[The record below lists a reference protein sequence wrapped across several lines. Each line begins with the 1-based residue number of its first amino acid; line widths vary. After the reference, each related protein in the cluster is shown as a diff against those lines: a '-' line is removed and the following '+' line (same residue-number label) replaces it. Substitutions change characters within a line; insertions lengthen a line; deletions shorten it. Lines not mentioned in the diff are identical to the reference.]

1 MMVKSEIFSYNERIS
16 IDDMREVTAMSLGD
30 IIYAVVDMAEKGFTP
45 VLADKSDTFP
55 IRHGRSHT
63 VFFQKVEQENA
74 QAPVETDQS
83 GPIENPAGDKVVLGT
98 DEQAPDWKIFEAI
111 KKKPKLKEFAKVFGI
126 ELKDG
131 TIKAMKAQFEKEHA
145 MRN

>member
-1 MMVKSEIFSYNERIS
+1 MMVKSEIFSYDERIS
-16 IDDMREVTAMSLGD
+16 IDDMHEVTAMSLGD

-45 VLADKSDTFP
+45 VLADKAHTFP

-63 VFFQKVEQENA
+63 VFFQKVEQDTT
-74 QAPVETDQS
+74 QAPAEVA
-83 GPIENPAGDKVVLGT
+83 ENEPTENVAGDKVILGT
-98 DEQAPDWKIFEAI
+98 DVQAPDWKVFEGI
-111 KKKPKLKEFAKVFGI
+111 KKKPPLKEFAKVFGI

-131 TIKAMKAQFEKEHA
+131 TIKVMKAQFEKEYA